1 MLKLLRIIP
10 GVIAFTLAIYG
21 LISSKTVLM
30 PYMFFFLGSM
40 FLVTGISEFRLKRK
54 RTAYI
59 NFFVSLFVF
68 VVSIQGFLFN

>member
-1 MLKLLRIIP
+1 
-10 GVIAFTLAIYG
+10 
-21 LISSKTVLM
+21 
-30 PYMFFFLGSM
+30 MFFFLGSM

-68 VVSIQGFLFN
+68 VASIQGFLYN